1 MKDVS
6 DSSRRQFLAGAGA
19 AAGALMTDGLLQPGL
34 AAELPVTPDCSK
46 AGEPTPRQTAGPY
59 FKPNSPQRSLFIEPG
74 ETATPLRLSGWVL
87 TASCKPVAKAL
98 LEFWHA
104 DAKGE
109 YDLKGFRYRG
119 HVFSDMAGY
128 FEIQTILPGVYG
140 GRTRHIHVRVQP
152 QGGSILTTQ
161 LYFPGE
167 PANHRDGLF
176 NPALLLHLPP
186 ESSPLAATFGFVLKA

>member
-1 MKDVS
+1 MKNVS
-6 DSSRRQFLAGAGA
+6 RSSRRQFLTAAGA
-19 AAGALMTDGLLQPGL
+19 AAGTMMTGGLLQPGL
-34 AAELPVTPDCSK
+34 AAELPPTPACSK

-59 FKPNSPQRSLFIEPG
+59 FKPDSPQRAVFIEPG
-74 ETATPLRLSGWVL
+74 ETATPLRLSGSVR
-87 TASCKPVAKAL
+87 TTSCKPVAKTL

-104 DAKGE
+104 DSNGE

-119 HVFSDMAGY
+119 HLFSDMEGH
-128 FEIQTILPGVYG
+128 FEVQTILPGVYG

-152 QGGSILTTQ
+152 PGGAILTTQ

-167 PANHRDGLF
+167 PANKRDGLF

-186 ESSPLAATFGFVLKA
+186 DITPLAATFGFVLKA